1 MENNKN
7 PYGTILGIM
16 QGVSKNTNS
25 PSVQIG
31 KIITPPPEIQVSYN
45 GIILE
50 KPEVWISQYLLV
62 GYERTAKGHIVS
74 ATQNRGGGGGYAAFE
89 SHNHDIDNDYTD
101 NIVYTDT
108 LKAGDYVSIMPMMSE
123 DGSSQQYIILDKI
136 VRLDGSV

>member
-7 PYGTILGIM
+7 PYGTILNIM

-25 PSVQIG
+25 PSIQIG
-31 KIITPPPEIQVSYN
+31 KILSPPPEIQVFYN

-74 ATQNRGGGGGYAAFE
+74 ATQNRAGGGGYAQYE

-101 NIVYTDT
+101 NIIYTDT